1 MKHLNYWT
9 GLVLPLVLSGITLII
24 TNAWEVFSSHLN
36 FYLLSMVAFLL
47 LSVLSLFLGQKTSL
61 HRNKSLFGAVV
72 LASITFK
79 MLLSILIIV
88 IYIQEFA
95 TPEKWFVLPFFLMY
109 LYFTLY
115 ETYALVNIGQL
126 PNKRR
131 PHDGE

>member
-1 MKHLNYWT
+1 MKHLKIWT
-9 GLVLPLVLSGITLII
+9 GLWLPTALSLITLVIV
-24 TNAWEVFSSHLN
+24 NAWEVFSAHLN
-36 FYLLSMVAFLL
+36 FYLISMLAFLL
-47 LSVLSLFLGQKTSL
+47 LSLLSLFLGQKTSL
-61 HRNKSLFGAVV
+61 HRNKSLFGAIV

-109 LYFTLY
+109 LYFTFY

>member
-1 MKHLNYWT
+1 MKHLNTWT
-9 GLVLPLVLSGITLII
+9 GLLLPTILSAITLIVA
-24 TNAWEVFSSHLN
+24 NGWKVFSGHLN
-36 FYLLSMVAFLL
+36 FYIISMLAFLL

-109 LYFTLY
+109 LYFTFY